1 MGLQVCF
8 LSVATAALCV
18 LVSCA
23 DSSKTTPAKRKLNS
37 GEQESQSS
45 GQSGANGPL
54 DCESQWS
61 LALRQQPTG
70 SKFIYDSGF
79 TASLF
84 TDQFERHVSITNSS
98 QAGISQAI
106 SVTSEIVTSVAPSLN
121 QQTITLDKNK
131 FIQACQ
137 ANVPQ
142 PIAISTLG
150 GQLVVKSKTTESL
163 FLQGQ
168 SVPVERVDMDL
179 NNVSYGGYQITANV
193 KMYVSS
199 RYPAL
204 PLKQIMTI
212 TDSPNLQIIKGASFV
227 DTIKSPLPAAN

>member
-1 MGLQVCF
+1 MGRQF
-8 LSVATAALCV
+8 YFIAATAAALCF

-23 DSSKTTPAKRKLNS
+23 DSSKTTPAKRKANS
-37 GEQESQSS
+37 SEQENQSS
-45 GQSGANGPL
+45 GQNGANGPL

-70 SKFIYDSGF
+70 AKFIYDSSF
-79 TASLF
+79 SAVIFS
-84 TDQFERHVSITNSS
+84 DQFERHVSIKGSS
-98 QAGISQAI
+98 QSAISQSI
-106 SVTSEIVTSVAPSLN
+106 SVTSEIVTSVVPTLN
-121 QQTITLDKNK
+121 QQTITLDKAK
-131 FIQACQ
+131 FIEACQ
-137 ANVPQ
+137 VKIPQ

-150 GQLVVKSKTTESL
+150 GQLVVKSKSNEML
-163 FLQGQ
+163 MLQGQ
-168 SVPVERVDMDL
+168 NVQVECIDMDL

-212 TDSPNLQIIKGASFV
+212 TDSPSLQIIKGASFV
-227 DTIKSPLPAAN
+227 DTIKSPLPTAN